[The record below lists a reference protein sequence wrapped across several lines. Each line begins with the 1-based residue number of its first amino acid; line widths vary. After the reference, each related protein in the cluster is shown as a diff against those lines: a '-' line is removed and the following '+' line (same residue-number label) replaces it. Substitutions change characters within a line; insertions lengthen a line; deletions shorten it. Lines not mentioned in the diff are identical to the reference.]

1 MAQSYMSYH
10 MIDEINESKKNF
22 IHDTPQYRH
31 SQFVSQQGK
40 RFRNRKSDGAH
51 PFSQQPSQTYYEDP
65 LVVGSTDHFS
75 NFLQFNNRAVSSET
89 KDLKGG
95 SEMYSKIPLGAG
107 LESDSDDESSEEEY
121 SSSEG
126 EGGECHEMDAGKIH
140 HPHPSAHPKGIHPA
154 NKHHPHLKKLSKK
167 QLMEMISG
175 GGIYNDYVKPAAKV
189 IGHVGKEIFN
199 DIVVP
204 VGKELVKD
212 AVKGALIGG
221 EKKKRGRPSGSKNK
235 AKALIEKVPEP
246 PVVIEQLLKPTV
258 KRVRKSKA
266 VLKNLEE
273 EKERVNKEESFEKG
287 EIKAEEK
294 GGKKKRVLSDKMK
307 ARAEIVKKVMKEHN
321 LKLGAA
327 SKYVKEH
334 NLA

>member
-10 MIDEINESKKNF
+10 MIDEINESKKDF

-31 SQFVSQQGK
+31 SQFVSQQDK

-65 LVVGSTDHFS
+65 LVVGSKGHFS

-95 SEMYSKIPLGAG
+95 SEMYTKVPLGTG
-107 LESDSDDESSEEEY
+107 LESDSDESSEEEY
-121 SSSEG
+121 SSSEE
-126 EGGECHEMDAGKIH
+126 EGGESHEMDAGKIH
-140 HPHPSAHPKGIHPA
+140 HPHPHVHHKGIHPA
-154 NKHHPHLKKLSKK
+154 HKHHPHLKKFSKK

-175 GGIYNDYVKPAAKV
+175 GSIYDDYVKPAAKV

-212 AVKGALIGG
+212 AVKGAIGG
-221 EKKKRGRPSGSKNK
+221 KKRGRPSGSKNK
-235 AKALIEKVPEP
+235 AKAFIEKVAEP
-246 PVVIEQLLKPTV
+246 PVLEQLLKPKA
-258 KRVRKSKA
+258 KRVRKSKT

-273 EKERVNKEESFEKG
+273 KEEEEKVEKG
-287 EIKAEEK
+287 EIKAE

-307 ARAEIVKKVMKEHN
+307 HRAEIVKKVMKEHG

>member
-1 MAQSYMSYH
+1 

-31 SQFVSQQGK
+31 SQFVSQQSK

-65 LVVGSTDHFS
+65 LVVGSKDHFS

-95 SEMYSKIPLGAG
+95 SEMYSKLPLGAG
-107 LESDSDDESSEEEY
+107 LESDSNDESSEGEY
-121 SSSEG
+121 SSSEE
-126 EGGECHEMDAGKIH
+126 EGGEHEMDAGKIH
-140 HPHPSAHPKGIHPA
+140 HPHPHVHHKGIHPA
-154 NKHHPHLKKLSKK
+154 HKHHPHLKKLSKK

-175 GGIYNDYVKPAAKV
+175 GGIYDDYVKPAAKV

-212 AVKGALIGG
+212 AVKGAIGG
-221 EKKKRGRPSGSKNK
+221 KKRGRPSGSKNK
-235 AKALIEKVPEP
+235 AKMEKVAEP
-246 PVVIEQLLKPTV
+246 PVLEQLLKPKA
-258 KRVRKSKA
+258 KRVRKSKK
-266 VLKNLEE
+266 VLENLIDEG
-273 EKERVNKEESFEKG
+273 KRVDKEESFEKG
-287 EIKAEEK
+287 EIAAEK
-294 GGKKKRVLSDKMK
+294 GKKRVMSDKMK
-307 ARAEIVKKVMKEHN
+307 ARAEIVKKVMKEHG
-321 LKLGAA
+321 LKLGPA

>member
-10 MIDEINESKKNF
+10 MIDEINESKKDF

-31 SQFVSQQGK
+31 SQFVSQQDK
-40 RFRNRKSDGAH
+40 RFRNRKSDGPH

-65 LVVGSTDHFS
+65 LVVGSKDHFS

-89 KDLKGG
+89 KDLGG
-95 SEMYSKIPLGAG
+95 SEMYSNLLGAG
-107 LESDSDDESSEEEY
+107 LESDSDDESSEY
-121 SSSEG
+121 SSSEE
-126 EGGECHEMDAGKIH
+126 EGQEMDAGKIH
-140 HPHPSAHPKGIHPA
+140 PHPHVHPKGVHPA
-154 NKHHPHLKKLSKK
+154 HKHHPHLKKMTKS

-175 GGIYNDYVKPAAKV
+175 GGIYDDYVKPAAKV

-212 AVKGALIGG
+212 AVKGAMGG
-221 EKKKRGRPSGSKNK
+221 KKRGRPPGSKNK
-235 AKALIEKVPEP
+235 AKMEKMPEP
-246 PVVIEQLLKPTV
+246 PVIKQLLKPKA
-258 KRVRKSKA
+258 KRVRKSK
-266 VLKNLEE
+266 KMENLIG
-273 EKERVNKEESFEKG
+273 ESFEKG
-287 EIKAEEK
+287 EIVK
-294 GGKKKRVLSDKMK
+294 GKRVMSDKMK
-307 ARAEIVKKVMKEHN
+307 ARAEIVKKVMKEHG